1 MDRQP
6 RVVEELRKIASLLEQ
21 AGIRYAL
28 IGGLALGPR
37 GYPRGTTDVDML
49 LHVDAIERVRALMRE
64 RGLEIVS
71 EDAEFSSYLDGPLR
85 VDFQHARREISLGML
100 ARAEPVL
107 FGGQSIPVIQTED
120 LIGLKIQAFHGDPRR
135 LQDLA
140 DIQELIKANWDR
152 LDLQR
157 LRDYFRLFDR
167 ENDLDT
173 LLRLAD
179 PDG

>member
-1 MDRQP
+1 MDQQP
-6 RVVEELRKIASLLEQ
+6 QVIEKLRKIASMLDD

-37 GYPRGTTDVDML
+37 GYPRGTMDIDML
-49 LHVDAIERVRALMRE
+49 LHMDAIERLREMMRE
-64 RGLEIVS
+64 RKLEIVS
-71 EDAEFSSYLDGPLR
+71 EDAEFSSYMDGLTR

-100 ARAEPVL
+100 ARAEAVS

-120 LIGLKIQAFHGDPRR
+120 LIGLKIQAFHGNPRR
-135 LQDLA
+135 LKDLA
-140 DIQELIKANWDR
+140 DIQELIKANWDK

-173 LLRLAD
+173 LLRLAA
-179 PDG
+179 PNG